1 MKRKILYI
9 LLSLICLISLVACS
23 NEQNTNNNSN
33 TTTNIETNNN
43 DSEKKDNQT
52 KKDETIKSEETT
64 NDGESTTS
72 AQRNVRL
79 YMYDATS
86 DKLNYIDTTI
96 DVKDGAIVT
105 AIINAL
111 KEDRG
116 NDYYA
121 LDSRIQVASAKLDKD
136 TDTLSVNFGSTFI
149 NNLGFGS
156 GVESNILQCVV
167 NSLGYNLGVSK
178 VYITVNGEEYA
189 SGHIMLEKG
198 TAFSVDYSNF
208 TKMN

>member
-1 MKRKILYI
+1 MKRKLLYI

-23 NEQNTNNNSN
+23 NEQDSNKNSN
-33 TTTNIETNNN
+33 TTTNIETDRT
-43 DSEKKDNQT
+43 DSEKNDNQN

-64 NDGESTTS
+64 NNGESTTS
-72 AQRNVRL
+72 TQRNVRL
-79 YMYDATS
+79 YMYDAAS

-96 DVKDGAIVT
+96 NIKDGAIVT

-111 KEDRG
+111 KENRYS
-116 NDYYA
+116 DYYT
-121 LDSRIQVASAKLDKD
+121 LDSRIQVASAKLDKE
-136 TDTLSVNFGSTFI
+136 TDTLSVNFGNIFI

-156 GVESNILQCVV
+156 GVESNILQCIV
-167 NSLGYNLGVSK
+167 NSLGYNLGVSN

-198 TAFSVDYSNF
+198 AAFSVDYSNF

>member
-1 MKRKILYI
+1 MSKKIIYV
-9 LLSLICLISLVACS
+9 LLSLTFLISLVGCF
-23 NEQNTNNNSN
+23 NEKDNNNNNQN
-33 TTTNIETNNN
+33 TTTNIETDIN
-43 DSEKKDNQT
+43 DSKEEKD
-52 KKDETIKSEETT
+52 KKDETIKLEESITD
-64 NDGESTTS
+64 DGSNSTVTKK
-72 AQRNVRL
+72 NVRL

-86 DKLNYIDTTI
+86 DKLNYVDTSIDIT
-96 DVKDGAIVT
+96 DGAIVT

-111 KEDRG
+111 KESRG

-121 LDSRIQVASAKLDKD
+121 LDSRIQVTSANLDKD
-136 TDTLSVNFGSTFI
+136 KDILSVNFGETFI

-156 GVESNILQCVV
+156 GVENNILQCVV

-198 TAFSVDYSNF
+198 SAFNVDYSNF
-208 TKMN
+208 TSMK